1 MHNMRKF
8 KGASQRKPQAVMLFC
23 TDARTILK
31 CRTSLNNLYVNRPI
45 SSFLCPFVANKAQP
59 GVDRWIALAA
69 QRNEKSRGVNLRKN
83 ASKTSCTAGRRL
95 RKRKC
100 YKARC
105 PAALQQPR
113 ARAGQVTAGAI
124 DTRADRLIPPAP
136 LLRRRVSREAFFGV
150 RVVGRSVVYPGNRLV
165 VVVSDIQRFTLSQ
178 HPKYK
183 AAAGF

>member
-1 MHNMRKF
+1 MPLRCKQGAAWGRQMDSFGSPAERKVAW
-8 KGASQRKPQAVMLFC
+8 GQSQ
-23 TDARTILK
+23 
-31 CRTSLNNLYVNRPI
+31 
-45 SSFLCPFVANKAQP
+45 
-59 GVDRWIALAA
+59 
-69 QRNEKSRGVNLRKN
+69 KN